1 MPIRNASAAA
11 LAGLL
16 TLGALTAF
24 AQEAFTPPATPEEA
38 VEMRQAL
45 MREDGGI
52 LRSAGNLTGVDAV
65 AAMQTLET
73 NYSHIP
79 DLFPENSI
87 VGDSK
92 ALPAIWENWDAFVAI
107 VDKGRE
113 AAAQGRAAAE
123 AGDTATYTA
132 SLRTI
137 GGTCGEC
144 HQQFRTE

>member
-1 MPIRNASAAA
+1 MPIRNASAVA

-16 TLGALTAF
+16 TIGALTAF
-24 AQEAFTPPATPEEA
+24 AQEAFAPPSTPEEA

-52 LRSAGNLTGVDAV
+52 VRSSGRLTGAEAV
-65 AAMQTLET
+65 TAMETLET

-107 VDKGRE
+107 VDKGRQ
-113 AAAQGRAAAE
+113 AAADARAAAE
-123 AGDTATYTA
+123 AGDTATYAA
-132 SLRTI
+132 SLRAV

-144 HQQFRTE
+144 HQQFRAE